1 MRAIVWTVVG
11 LLLVAAI
18 AIFVYMKKQDAKVK
32 LAGLP
37 TAAEVKREADGYLKK
52 ADEYAAEAAKLRQ
65 TLGAQLT
72 GEKKAAL
79 AKLDSTVVRFKAE
92 AARLAQSKADQW
104 ETVKKSLTGLQ
115 KEYNDLKHD
124 LDKGLNR

>member
-18 AIFVYMKKQDAKVK
+18 AIFVYMKGQDAKVRQ
-32 LAGLP
+32 AGLP
-37 TAAEVKREADGYLKK
+37 TAAEVKQEADRYLKK

-65 TLGAQLT
+65 TLGVQAT

-79 AKLDSTVVRFKAE
+79 AKLDSTVVRIKAE
-92 AARLAQSKADQW
+92 AARLAQAKADQW
-104 ETVKKSLTGLQ
+104 ETVKKSLTALQ
-115 KEYNDLKHD
+115 KDYSDLKHE
-124 LDKGLNR
+124 LDKGLSR